1 MMKKSSLYLIYSGRY
16 DNFSDFMA
24 AILNFAFLKKLK
36 NYLRRDI
43 VTRLLEMHNQS
54 RKKKTISAKA
64 KLPPLAAGL

>member
-1 MMKKSSLYLIYSGRY
+1 MVKKSSLYLIYSGRY
-16 DNFSDFMA
+16 ENFSDFMA

-54 RKKKTISAKA
+54 RKKTISAKA